1 MRKRSALDGLRPLC
15 YPLSSP
21 MKSLF
26 VSDLAA
32 EQTITSFFLVQ
43 EKEIRNTR
51 EGKSYLRLSLG
62 DRTGAVEAR
71 VWDLFESA
79 PRRFLATISSK
90 SRPASK
96 STAIAPSSPSCK
108 SAAPNQKKSKSPI
121 FSPTPNTTSKNSG
134 PSSSN
139 TPPPSPIPG
148 LIASSPKSSPTPKS
162 PAATSA
168 PPPPKSCTTPSSAA
182 SSNTSS
188 ASAASRSNSPPT
200 TPNSISTS
208 SSPLPSS
215 TMSANSTNSASSAP
229 SATPP
234 KASFSATSSWSS
246 TPSLAPWTPSK
257 IFPLRSARSFSTS
270 SSAITASTNLAPP
283 SFP

>member
-79 PRRFLATISSK
+79 AKEISRDDFVKVQARVEVYRDRPQLSVLQVRRAKPEEIEISDFL
-90 SRPASK
+90 
-96 STAIAPSSPSCK
+96 
-108 SAAPNQKKSKSPI
+108 
-121 FSPTPNTTSKNSG
+121 PTPNTTSKNSG

-168 PPPPKSCTTPSSAA
+168 PPPPKSCT
-182 SSNTSS
+182 
-188 ASAASRSNSPPT
+188 
-200 TPNSISTS
+200 
-208 SSPLPSS
+208 
-215 TMSANSTNSASSAP
+215 
-229 SATPP
+229 
-234 KASFSATSSWSS
+234 
-246 TPSLAPWTPSK
+246 
-257 IFPLRSARSFSTS
+257 
-270 SSAITASTNLAPP
+270 
-283 SFP
+283 